1 MKKFIVLIAIIFAT
15 GIFFINSVSAENTAL
30 VSVFRDGI
38 KFSESVYPYD
48 GGLFISN
55 FGSENMN
62 PRDDENSGYIIY
74 RKNGVNKKIVEGL
87 HKPTGMEVKDNFLFI
102 CDETKLLVY
111 NLKNLSEKPRVIN
124 FAADDKVVNALTS
137 DGENL
142 YISITNT
149 GRIYKLDI
157 RDPKNLKVP
166 QLWLEI
172 PGANGIT
179 YGGGEIFI
187 VSIPADYKTVTAKN
201 VVYRVKNLKNPV
213 AEKFFDVAG
222 LYDGVALSDDL
233 QTLYVSDWLTS
244 SVTAIDIKSK
254 KTRVIYEEK
263 GIGPADIAQN
273 GGKIFIPELVG
284 SRIIEIQVEEK

>member
-1 MKKFIVLIAIIFAT
+1 MKKFGSFVVSIFAA
-15 GIFFINSVSAENTAL
+15 GLFFINSASAESQAL
-30 VSVFRDGI
+30 VSIFRDGV

-55 FGSENMN
+55 YGSENMN
-62 PRDDENSGYIIY
+62 PRADENSGYIIY
-74 RKNGVNKKIVEGL
+74 RKDGINKKVAEGL
-87 HKPTGMEVKDNFLFI
+87 HKPTGLLVKDNLLFV

-111 NLKNLSEKPRVIN
+111 NLKNLSETPRVIN
-124 FAADDKVVNALTS
+124 FAADDKVANALTS

-157 RDPKNLKVP
+157 RDTKNLKAP
-166 QLWLEI
+166 KLWLEI
-172 PGANGIT
+172 PGPNGMI

-187 VSIPADYKTVTAKN
+187 VSIPADYKSVTSEN
-201 VVYRVKNLKNPV
+201 VVYRVKNLQNPV

-222 LYDGVALSDDL
+222 LYDGVTISDDL
-233 QTLYVSDWLTS
+233 KTLYVSDWLTA

-254 KTRVIYEEK
+254 KSRVIYEEK
-263 GIGPADIAQN
+263 GIGPADIAQS
-273 GGKIFIPELVG
+273 GGRLFIPELVG
-284 SRIIEIQVEEK
+284 SRIIEIQIEN